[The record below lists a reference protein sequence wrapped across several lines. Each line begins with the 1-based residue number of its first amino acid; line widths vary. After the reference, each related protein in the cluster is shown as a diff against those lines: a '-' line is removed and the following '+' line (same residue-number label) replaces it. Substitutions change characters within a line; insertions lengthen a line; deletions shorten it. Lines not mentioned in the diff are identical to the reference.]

1 MFFNKS
7 AAFCLLTILAFS
19 LGLAAVHPAVAAGL
33 SKRDI
38 EALKQQG
45 QEERWTFTVGENWAT
60 QYDLEDLCG
69 FVVPD
74 RWWEGARFDL
84 CTPRKDLPARFDWR
98 DSSGC
103 TIVKDQSSCGSCWAF
118 ATVGP
123 LECNIKI
130 KDGIDVD
137 LSEAWLVNCNSDGWG
152 CGGGWW
158 AHDYHQWKTDPCGG
172 TGAVM
177 EEDFRYV
184 PWERPCDCPYP
195 HEYYIDDWAFI
206 GSSSGIPPVASIK
219 QAIMDYGP
227 VSVAVYANSA
237 MQAYNGGI
245 FNGCENGVTNHAV
258 VLVGWDDTQGTDGV
272 WFMRNS
278 WFTTWG
284 EDGGYMR
291 MPYDCSQIGY
301 SACYVVYSGA
311 PLLEVLVPDGVPA
324 IISPGMSA
332 NITVQIDEN
341 GDSYVPGTGTLHC
354 RYDGGT
360 YLTSPLVHLS
370 GDLYQATL
378 PAATCSDV
386 PEYYFSAEGAG
397 AGVVTDPQSAPATV
411 YSSAVG
417 ELTVYFSDDF
427 ETDQGWTVENDPYL
441 TDGPWDRG
449 VPVGGGVRGDPP
461 SDYDGS
467 GQCYLTDNV
476 VDNSDVDGGI
486 TWLIS
491 PAIDLSTAGDA
502 QVHYALWYTN
512 DFGADPDNDI
522 FLIYVSND
530 NGSTWVAVDTVGPAT
545 GSGWAEYQFMV
556 ADFVTPTGQVKVR
569 FEASDLNDGSVV
581 EAGIDDFA
589 VSTFSCAS
597 FPPDA
602 VDDLTAQ
609 LLEDDI
615 FLQWTEPNSDSG
627 VDRYVVYRSTDAVS
641 PGDSLAGTSSP
652 DYTDPGAAGG
662 TAANYYYT
670 VKAVGSGLKSE
681 ESNRV
686 GEFDREVLNAPPPK

>member
-1 MFFNKS
+1 LFALLVLSMILS
-7 AAFCLLTILAFS
+7 AAAPAMTKGLTQQ
-19 LGLAAVHPAVAAGL
+19 
-33 SKRDI
+33 DI
-38 EALKQQG
+38 EALREQG
-45 QEERWTFTVGENWAT
+45 REEDWTFTVGENWAT
-60 QYDLEDLCG
+60 QYELEDLCG
-69 FVVPD
+69 LVVPD
-74 RWWEGARFDL
+74 RWWEGARFDP
-84 CTPRKDLPARFDWR
+84 CTPSKALPARFDWR
-98 DSSGC
+98 DSSGV

-130 KDGIDVD
+130 KDGIEVD
-137 LSEAWLVNCNSDGWG
+137 LSEAWLVSCNSEGWG

-177 EEDFRYV
+177 EADFTYV

-195 HEYYIDDWAFI
+195 HEYFIDDWAYI
-206 GSSSGIPPVASIK
+206 GSQYGIPPVDNIK

-237 MQAYNGGI
+237 MQAYTGGI
-245 FNGCENGVTNHAV
+245 FNGCENGTTNHAV
-258 VLVGWDDTQGTDGV
+258 VLVGWDDDQGADGV

-291 MPYDCSQIGY
+291 IPYDCSQIGY

-311 PLLEVLVPDGVPA
+311 PLLEVHLPDGVPS
-324 IISPGMSA
+324 IIEPGTA
-332 NITVQIDEN
+332 TTITVQIDEN
-341 GDSYVPGTGTLHC
+341 GDSYVPGTGTLHY
-354 RYDGGT
+354 RYDGGA

-397 AGVVTDPQSAPATV
+397 AGVITDPADAPATV
-411 YSSAVG
+411 YSSQVG
-417 ELTVYFSDDF
+417 ELAVYFSDDF
-427 ETDQGWTVENDPYL
+427 ETDQGWTVQNDPSL
-441 TDGPWDRG
+441 TDGSWDRG
-449 VPVGGGVRGDPP
+449 VPAGGGDRGDPA

-476 VDNSDVDGGI
+476 DDNSDVDGGT

-491 PAIDLSTAGDA
+491 PTIDLSGIADA

-512 DFGADPDNDI
+512 DFGADPNNDI
-522 FLIYVSND
+522 FITSVSND
-530 NGSTWVAVDTVGPAT
+530 NGSSWTAADTVGPASV
-545 GSGWAEYQFMV
+545 SGWYEYEFMV
-556 ADFVTPTGQVKVR
+556 ADFVTPTNQVRVR

-581 EAGIDDFA
+581 EAGIDDFSVA
-589 VSTFSCAS
+589 AFSCTGM
-597 FPPDA
+597 PPDA
-602 VDDLTAQ
+602 IDDLAVQ
-609 LLEDDI
+609 LLEGDI
-615 FLQWTEPNSDSG
+615 VLQWTEPGSESG
-627 VDRYVVYRSTDAVS
+627 VDRYIVYRSADAAIT
-641 PGDSLAGTSSP
+641 GDSLAGTSALE
-652 DYTDPGAAGG
+652 YTDPGAAGS
-662 TAANYYYT
+662 TATNYYYT
-670 VKAVGSGLKSE
+670 VKAVGGGLKSE
-681 ESNRV
+681 FSNMA
-686 GEFDREVLNAPPPK
+686 GEFDIELINAPPAK